1 MKLRKYINQTPV
13 YQYANKRGCIFAY
26 NVHAE
31 NTRLH
36 FIERLQG
43 PGRYDGQRWEQI
55 IFTIEFI
62 DTGLSCTS
70 KVKNTCYVDSENLYT
85 AYALDLMEYNTYE
98 EYYKAALLIT
108 KNRLKRSMDSFEN
121 AEKEYKK
128 TGFWPY
134 PYNLDVKMYTN
145 SYKLDKKTHASIDI
159 TEKDLKFIDNY
170 KLNN

>member
-1 MKLRKYINQTPV
+1 MKLRKYINQTPI
-13 YQYANKRGCIFAY
+13 YQYTNNRGCIFAY

-36 FIERLQG
+36 LIERLQG

-62 DTGLSCTS
+62 DTGLICTS
-70 KVKNTCYVDSENLYT
+70 KAKNTYYEDNESLYT
-85 AYALDLMEYNTYE
+85 NYALDLMEHNTYE
-98 EYYKAALLIT
+98 EYYKVALLIT
-108 KNRLKRSMDSFEN
+108 KNRLQRSINGFEN

-128 TGFWPY
+128 TGYWPY
-134 PYNLDVKMYTN
+134 PFNTDPSMYRRSYN
-145 SYKLDKKTHASIDI
+145 LDKKTHASIDI

-170 KLNN
+170 KQP